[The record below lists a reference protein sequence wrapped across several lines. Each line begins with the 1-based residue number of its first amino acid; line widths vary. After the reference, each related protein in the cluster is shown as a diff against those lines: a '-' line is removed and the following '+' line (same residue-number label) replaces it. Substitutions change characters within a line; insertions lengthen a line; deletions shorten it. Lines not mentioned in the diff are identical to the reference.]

1 MQKPTAPK
9 RRALLQT
16 IKTQYTLQI
25 ASVDVLGLFLETE
38 DGCKYV
44 MVAVDCSTHWV
55 EVYAIRNQEAT
66 TVIKQFVD
74 ELLCRFSQTAHSDQG
89 TSLSQNC

>member
-16 IKTQYTLQI
+16 IKARYTLQI
-25 ASVDVLGLFLETE
+25 MSVDLMGLFLETE
-38 DGCKYV
+38 NGCKYV

-55 EVYAIRNQEAT
+55 EVYAIRTRRPQLWLN
-66 TVIKQFVD
+66 V
-74 ELLCRFSQTAHSDQG
+74 CG
-89 TSLSQNC
+89 